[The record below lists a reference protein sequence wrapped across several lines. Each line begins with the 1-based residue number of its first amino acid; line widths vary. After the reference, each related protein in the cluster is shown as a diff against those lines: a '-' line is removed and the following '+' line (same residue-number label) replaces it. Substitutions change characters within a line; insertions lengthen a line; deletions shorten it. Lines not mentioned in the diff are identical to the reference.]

1 MGRRPRDALPVKR
14 INIIVG
20 DELIVYEL
28 DALERLENR
37 RMARM
42 RMRDLRPKADAII
55 HMQEM
60 ARPPVPETRKT
71 VVLSMRYVNLYSAE
85 DMDSGELPSCVSLV
99 DDRLTVSS
107 GTHK

>member
-37 RMARM
+37 RTAKM
-42 RMRDLRPKADAII
+42 RMRDLRPKASAII
-55 HMQEM
+55 QMQEM
-60 ARPPVPETRKT
+60 ARPAVPETNKT
-71 VVLSMRYVNLYSAE
+71 VVLSMRHVNLYSAE
-85 DMDSGELPSCVSLV
+85 NIESGELPSCVSLV

-107 GTHK
+107 GS